1 MVRPA
6 VESSSMKMKTAI
18 SVLLTVIQMF
28 APVIAASGDR
38 ASLQEATKPQVSAPA
53 SAPQC
58 ETTGTKKLTVACAYT
73 PSLSVDAN
81 GETAPRIILNH
92 AVISFVPSD
101 ESPLRV
107 ELGLTNDSG
116 SKISDQ
122 RGVYLAI
129 DDDKGENH
137 MRRLLPHVDFTKLE
151 PDRLSTFEETLLAP
165 AFSPGRYVISIWIP
179 STVPSWK
186 FQSRHNFLL
195 SSIGVPD
202 AATGLN
208 HIAEFV
214 VAPTKSE

>member
-1 MVRPA
+1 
-6 VESSSMKMKTAI
+6 MKMKTAI

-38 ASLQEATKPQVSAPA
+38 ASRQEATTPQVSAPA

-73 PSLSVDAN
+73 PSLSADAN
-81 GETAPRIILNH
+81 GGTAPRIILNH
-92 AVISFVPSD
+92 AVISFIPSD
-101 ESPLRV
+101 ESPMRV
-107 ELGLTNDSG
+107 ELALTNDSG